1 MEVVRRCSSLRT
13 QQRAPGRGRRPLPAI
28 NLLLSHGGTGTC
40 AHRIACGDSIRETP
54 EIIGLAGLIAIVLG
68 VLLAIVQANTTSSS
82 SPLWV
87 TIFIGIALMGVGL
100 RIEAAIRDR
109 SRR

>member
-1 MEVVRRCSSLRT
+1 MIEPKDGPQTGWRRYETSET
-13 QQRAPGRGRRPLPAI
+13 
-28 NLLLSHGGTGTC
+28 
-40 AHRIACGDSIRETP
+40 IA
-54 EIIGLAGLIAIVLG
+54 LAGLVTIVLG
-68 VLLAIVQANTTSSS
+68 VLLAIIEANTRSSS

-87 TIFIGIALMGVGL
+87 TIFIGIALVGVGL

>member
-1 MEVVRRCSSLRT
+1 MTEPEDPKADWRR
-13 QQRAPGRGRRPLPAI
+13 
-28 NLLLSHGGTGTC
+28 H
-40 AHRIACGDSIRETP
+40 ETP
-54 EIIGLAGLIAIVLG
+54 EVIGLAGLIAIVLG
-68 VLLAIVQANTTSSS
+68 VLLAIVQANTKSSD

-87 TIFIGIALMGVGL
+87 TVFIGIALIGVGL

>member
-1 MEVVRRCSSLRT
+1 MLTPVTDPQDPKTDWRR
-13 QQRAPGRGRRPLPAI
+13 
-28 NLLLSHGGTGTC
+28 H
-40 AHRIACGDSIRETP
+40 ETP
-54 EIIGLAGLIAIVLG
+54 EAIGLAGLIAIVLG

-87 TIFIGIALMGVGL
+87 TIFLGIALIGVGL

-109 SRR
+109 SRP

>member
-1 MEVVRRCSSLRT
+1 MLTPVIEPKDGSHTGWRRY
-13 QQRAPGRGRRPLPAI
+13 
-28 NLLLSHGGTGTC
+28 
-40 AHRIACGDSIRETP
+40 ETS
-54 EIIGLAGLIAIVLG
+54 ETIGLAGLGAIVLG
-68 VLLAIVQANTTSSS
+68 VLLAIIEANTKSSS

-87 TIFIGIALMGVGL
+87 IIFIGIALVGVGL

>member
-1 MEVVRRCSSLRT
+1 MTEPEDGSQTSWRRY
-13 QQRAPGRGRRPLPAI
+13 
-28 NLLLSHGGTGTC
+28 
-40 AHRIACGDSIRETP
+40 ETSKT
-54 EIIGLAGLIAIVLG
+54 IGLAGLAAIVLG
-68 VLLAIVQANTTSSS
+68 VLLAIIQANIKSSD

-87 TIFIGIALMGVGL
+87 TIFIGVALVGVGL